1 MVMQGADEC
10 LVTIPQAP
18 MSPCMTRRPVH
29 ARSDSSL
36 HGRATAL
43 PAGDV
48 GCDVFRSVLVPFL
61 AACTRAGLQT
71 CPSPR

>member
-18 MSPCMTRRPVH
+18 MSPCMTPRPVH

-36 HGRATAL
+36 HGCAMAL
-43 PAGDV
+43 PTRDV
-48 GCDVFRSVLVPFL
+48 GCGVFRSVLVPFL
-61 AACTRAGLQT
+61 AACTKAGLQT
-71 CPSPR
+71 RPRPR